1 MMLSVNIC
9 KQHNYSNKA
18 QNNNQLMVMVID
30 NVSNPGIVLFMT
42 VYIMHILGGKKEK
55 TYLIK

>member
-1 MMLSVNIC
+1 
-9 KQHNYSNKA
+9 
-18 QNNNQLMVMVID
+18 MVTVID

>member
-18 QNNNQLMVMVID
+18 QNNNQPMVTVID
-30 NVSNPGIVLFMT
+30 NISKPGIVLFMT
-42 VYIMHILGGKKEK
+42 VYIMHILGGK
-55 TYLIK
+55 